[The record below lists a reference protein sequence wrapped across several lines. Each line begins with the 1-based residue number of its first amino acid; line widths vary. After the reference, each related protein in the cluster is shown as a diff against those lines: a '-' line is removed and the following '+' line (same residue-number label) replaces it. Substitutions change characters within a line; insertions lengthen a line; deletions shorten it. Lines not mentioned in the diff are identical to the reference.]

1 MCIVLPGPVQYYQ
14 IYVRN
19 LQTTGIKFFCEKQLQ
34 KKIVCKS
41 KELKIFYVLKKFLI
55 HLSNFD
61 NTGPWL
67 SLHFVRKMNI
77 FVAGMDED
85 EEVVEKR
92 KRKRK
97 REGDSEDDLLHI
109 MDELPTEK
117 SLQCQV
123 HLLQEIDFNTA
134 ELGCVC
140 IEVSGFQTVRISD
153 TLN

>member
-1 MCIVLPGPVQYYQ
+1 M
-14 IYVRN
+14 
-19 LQTTGIKFFCEKQLQ
+19 
-34 KKIVCKS
+34 
-41 KELKIFYVLKKFLI
+41 
-55 HLSNFD
+55 SNFD

>member
-1 MCIVLPGPVQYYQ
+1 MISLNHNLGRHDNH
-14 IYVRN
+14 VR
-19 LQTTGIKFFCEKQLQ
+19 LFT
-34 KKIVCKS
+34 
-41 KELKIFYVLKKFLI
+41 
-55 HLSNFD
+55 
-61 NTGPWL
+61 
-67 SLHFVRKMNI
+67 

-123 HLLQEIDFNTA
+123 H
-134 ELGCVC
+134 
-140 IEVSGFQTVRISD
+140 RIIMPK
-153 TLN
+153 